1 MNVIYSPLEQF
12 EIVVLKPLSF
22 FSLFDI
28 SITNSTLYMLFTAL
42 CILSFLVFGVYNATI
57 VPSTYW
63 QSLVEST
70 YEFIYDMLKQQTGSQ
85 GQQYFPIIFLT
96 FLFILFSNLLG
107 LMPFGFTTTGHII
120 VTFTLALSFNLGLL
134 YTGFALHG
142 LKFLK
147 LFVPSN
153 VPIAIIPLITVIEI
167 VSYSIRTFS
176 LSLRLFANMMAGHT
190 LLNIL
195 SSFVIAMYNAGY
207 AIVGIVPFILVLAI
221 TVLEFGIA
229 FLQAYVFV
237 ILLCIYLND
246 ALHPGH

>member
-1 MNVIYSPLEQF
+1 MHFYYSPLEQF
-12 EIVVLKPLSF
+12 EIVVLKPLSLGG
-22 FSLFDI
+22 LFDI
-28 SITNSTLYMLFTAL
+28 SITNSTLYMFFTTFF
-42 CILSFLVFGVYNATI
+42 ILSFLGFGIYKATV

-63 QSLVEST
+63 QSLVESS
-70 YEFIYDMLKQQTGSQ
+70 YEFIYDMLL
-85 GQQYFPIIFLT
+85 FLT

-134 YTGFALHG
+134 YTGIVKNGF
-142 LKFLK
+142 KFLK

-153 VPIAIIPLITVIEI
+153 VPLPLIPLITVIEI

-195 SSFVIAMYNAGY
+195 SSFVLGMWKAGY
-207 AIVGIVPFILVLAI
+207 AVVAIVPFVLVLAI

>member
-1 MNVIYSPLEQF
+1 MNILFSPLEQF
-12 EIVVLKPLSF
+12 EIVLLHPLRLF
-22 FSLFDI
+22 NLFDV
-28 SITNSTLYMLFTAL
+28 SLTNSSLYMFFTTFFILF
-42 CILSFLVFGVYNATI
+42 FLFYGIYKATI
-57 VPSTYW
+57 YPVSYW
-63 QSLVEST
+63 QSLVET
-70 YEFIYDMLKQQTGSQ
+70 VYEFIFDMLRQQTGLQ
-85 GQQYFPIIFLT
+85 GQQYFPILFLT

-134 YTGFALHG
+134 LTGFVLHG
-142 LKFLK
+142 IKFLK

-153 VPIAIIPLITVIEI
+153 VPVLLIPLITVIEI

-195 SSFVIAMYNAGY
+195 SSFVLGIWNTSY
-207 AIVGIVPFILVLAI
+207 AVFALVPFILVLAI

>member
-1 MNVIYSPLEQF
+1 MNLFFSPLEQF
-12 EIVVLKPLSF
+12 EIVVLYPFRF
-22 FSLFDI
+22 FGLFDI
-28 SITNSTLYMLFTAL
+28 SLTNSSLYMFFTAFF
-42 CILSFLVFGVYNATI
+42 ILFFCGYGIYKATVYP
-57 VPSTYW
+57 VSYW
-63 QSLVEST
+63 QSLVESA
-70 YEFIYDMLKQQTGSQ
+70 YEFIFDMLRQQTGLQ
-85 GQQYFPIIFLT
+85 GQQYFPILFLT
-96 FLFILFSNLLG
+96 FFFILFSNLLG

-120 VTFTLALSFNLGLL
+120 VTFSLALSFNLGLL
-134 YTGFALHG
+134 YTGFVLHG
-142 LKFLK
+142 IKFLK

-153 VPIAIIPLITVIEI
+153 VPVLLIPLITIIEI

-195 SSFVIAMYNAGY
+195 SSFVL
-207 AIVGIVPFILVLAI
+207 GIWKSKYTVFALVPFILVLAI